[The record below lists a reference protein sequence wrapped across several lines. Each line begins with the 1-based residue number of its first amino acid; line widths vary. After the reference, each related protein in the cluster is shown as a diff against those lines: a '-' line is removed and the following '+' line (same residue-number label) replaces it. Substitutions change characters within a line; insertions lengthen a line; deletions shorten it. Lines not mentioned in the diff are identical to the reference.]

1 MKKYYLTTTLFF
13 SLLFS
18 NYLDVQFASFSYT
31 IGGSY
36 GSCVKFKKSEY
47 SFSDFNECSCAWAA
61 NISSYPDCYELFYN
75 PQTKMIKYN
84 LSEGG
89 EYIYRS
95 FSSDYTCHLYNEE
108 IQMPE
113 CSEMNQIGCINED
126 SCQWIND
133 IEIGDCS
140 DITNSSEC
148 YQTNQCLWYNAGN
161 YGYWYDN
168 CYGGTYEIDN
178 SYCQEDIMP
187 ECSNMNQLQ
196 CINENSCS
204 WIEDYEWSNCSSY
217 DSAVECSWAND
228 NGGNCDWSWNSTE
241 WQDTCSGGSFQLD
254 TSYCEEIDYLIGD
267 INSDSIINIL
277 DVIETINIIL
287 DNNYDVIVDMDNDQQ
302 VNVLDVIQLIN
313 IILNN

>member
-47 SFSDFNECSCAWAA
+47 NFSDFNECSCAWAA
-61 NISSYPDCYELFYN
+61 NTSSYPDCYELLYN

-84 LSEGG
+84 LTEGG
-89 EYIYRS
+89 EYTYSS
-95 FSSDYTCHLYNEE
+95 FSNDYTCHIYNEE

-113 CSEMNQIGCINED
+113 CFNMNQLECINED
-126 SCQWIND
+126 ACDWI
-133 IEIGDCS
+133 EVV
-140 DITNSSEC
+140 EME
-148 YQTNQCLWYNAGN
+148 
-161 YGYWYDN
+161 N
-168 CYGGTYEIDN
+168 CYGIAWNEQDCEAVEGCSWYAGQYYSSNCYGSYEIDN
-178 SYCQEDIMP
+178 SYCQENAIF
-187 ECSNMNQLQ
+187 ECSDMNQLQ
-196 CINENSCS
+196 CINENSCN

-287 DNNYDVIVDMDNDQQ
+287 YNNYNVIVDMDNNQQ